1 MDKRNKIYI
10 AGPMRGYP
18 NWNYQAFS
26 DAESHLKKLGWCN
39 VVNPSTLDD
48 NYEDTKGLGAPEDFD
63 PYKNESH
70 QDANRRIMK
79 RDVDVIC
86 DDCIAIYMLRGWESS
101 KGACAEFYLAASI
114 GLEIHYQGAQVD

>member
-1 MDKRNKIYI
+1 
-10 AGPMRGYP
+10 MRGYP
-18 NWNYQAFS
+18 NWNYEAFE
-26 DAESHLKKLGWCN
+26 DAEIFLRKLGWSN
-39 VVNPSTLDD
+39 VINPATLDE

-63 PYKNESH
+63 PYKDESH

-86 DDCIAIYMLRGWESS
+86 DDCVAIYMLRGWESS

-114 GLEIHYQGAQVD
+114 GLEIHYQGAQID

>member
-1 MDKRNKIYI
+1 MPDGIYV

-18 NWNYQAFS
+18 NWNYQAFADGES
-26 DAESHLKKLGWCN
+26 DLKKQGWSN
-39 VVNPSTLDD
+39 VINPATLDD

>member
-1 MDKRNKIYI
+1 
-10 AGPMRGYP
+10 MRGYP
-18 NWNYQAFS
+18 NWNYQAFAE
-26 DAESHLKKLGWCN
+26 AESFLRRQGWSN
-39 VVNPSTLDD
+39 VINPATLDE

-63 PYKNESH
+63 PYKDESH
-70 QDANRRIMK
+70 QSANRRIMK

-114 GLEIHYQGAQVD
+114 GLEIHYQGAKSDYDND

>member
-1 MDKRNKIYI
+1 MPDAIYI

-18 NWNYQAFS
+18 NWNYEAFAK
-26 DAESHLKKLGWCN
+26 AEEYLKKCGWSN
-39 VVNPSTLDD
+39 VINPATLDE

-63 PYKNESH
+63 PDKIESH
-70 QDANRRIMK
+70 QDANRRIMR

-86 DDCIAIYMLRGWESS
+86 DECVAIFMLPGWESS

-114 GLEIHYQGAQVD
+114 GLEICYQGARID